1 MTPEKKKSKRNKNK
15 FYVLRKGIKPG
26 IYNTYDE
33 ALRYKYTD
41 DDRPL
46 IRGFRTWEEAN
57 YYLKFGKEL
66 PPLPP
71 QVYKFKPL
79 F

>member
-41 DDRPL
+41 DKVSDTHQLSDVPSHQCT
-46 IRGFRTWEEAN
+46 FE
-57 YYLKFGKEL
+57 
-66 PPLPP
+66 
-71 QVYKFKPL
+71 
-79 F
+79 